1 MTGALTLTAAAQLQA
16 AYERRERAR
25 KKRERERKQA
35 AARRRRE
42 QGGAGAEAAAGGGP
56 GPGPEVRAAGE
67 ALAAAPG
74 SPGAGQPDG
83 VQRSGPEAVLLATPQ
98 GKDEQAPAVSGHL
111 GQAEP
116 TVGGQEVA
124 GRSPVLPAKDRQ
136 DAPAQANHAGEAGCH
151 SCAAAANSTPDQA
164 RVAPDRERTP
174 DQAAATFPLDQ
185 DSGAPRPG
193 ATWATSPPEQ
203 TPGQPGA
210 APDPLRAAG
219 ASPAPGATSA
229 PDDGARHLPP
239 PDRAPREVAAPYALH
254 GEQRDLQPLDLEAL
268 VEQASGQ
275 SSRAVAQIIAELEP
289 QGKVARDTLRP
300 LGHGR
305 WTLKCVVDEECHEG
319 LRRLKGLLSHL
330 DPAMSWGALVGRLV
344 QEALRRHD
352 PRLRGSRR
360 CGRSVDA
367 TGQAHDGGS
376 AAQQPAVPGVAGREP
391 PPAEGSVPAT
401 VSLAAS
407 AATATSAAKS
417 AAPPPTGGV
426 PATASASTPAAAA
439 TSPPKLTPPPSAG
452 PAPAAA
458 SASTPAA
465 AATSPPKL
473 TPPPPAARVP
483 AAASA
488 SAPAATPAHGPLAR
502 EREQRP
508 PGRGRAHPSPS
519 HLRDRRRHAAA
530 ARAIPAAVR
539 RFVWLRDAAC
549 CSYLD
554 PVTGRLCRS
563 THLLQIDHIQ
573 PVAAGGSAQPDNLRL
588 RCAAHH
594 RHRHRGEWSRPQHPR

>member
-1 MTGALTLTAAAQLQA
+1 MSNVTNGVAEPALGSSLLRALQDHQLLLHTRHLVDNERQLLVTILEFLAEIEVRGLALERGFSGLFEYATGELGYSEGGAWRRINAMRLCRRVAGAREKLMTGALTLTAAAQLQA

-25 KKRERERKQA
+25 KKRERKRKQA

-42 QGGAGAEAAAGGGP
+42 QGGAG
-56 GPGPEVRAAGE
+56 V
-67 ALAAAPG
+67 
-74 SPGAGQPDG
+74 
-83 VQRSGPEAVLLATPQ
+83 EAVLLAMPQ

-111 GQAEP
+111 GQSEP

-124 GRSPVLPAKDRQ
+124 GRSPVLLAKDRQ

-151 SCAAAANSTPDQA
+151 SS
-164 RVAPDRERTP
+164 
-174 DQAAATFPLDQ
+174 
-185 DSGAPRPG
+185 APRPG
-193 ATWATSPPEQ
+193 VTWATWATSPPEQ

-210 APDPLRAAG
+210 APDPVRAAG
-219 ASPAPGATSA
+219 ASPPPGAASA

-239 PDRAPREVAAPYALH
+239 PASAAREVAAPYALH
-254 GEQRDLQPLDLEAL
+254 GEQRELQPLDLEAL

-275 SSRAVAQIIAELEP
+275 SSRVVARIIAELEP

-360 CGRSVDA
+360 CGTSVDA

-391 PPAEGSVPAT
+391 PPAEGSAPAT

-407 AATATSAAKS
+407 AAAATSAAKS

-426 PATASASTPAAAA
+426 PATASASAPAA
-439 TSPPKLTPPPSAG
+439 TSPPEPTSPPSAG
-452 PAPAAA
+452 PAPGAA
-458 SASTPAA
+458 SAST
-465 AATSPPKL
+465 
-473 TPPPPAARVP
+473 
-483 AAASA
+483 
-488 SAPAATPAHGPLAR
+488 PAATPAHGPLAR
-502 EREQRP
+502 ERDHRP
-508 PGRGRAHPSPS
+508 WSGSSQPEPLTRPEPTCGRCACHSCRGEAVRLVTRRGVLQLSRPGYRAALSFDPAAADRSHPAG
-519 HLRDRRRHAAA
+519 RRR
-530 ARAIPAAVR
+530 RQR
-539 RFVWLRDAAC
+539 
-549 CSYLD
+549 
-554 PVTGRLCRS
+554 
-563 THLLQIDHIQ
+563 
-573 PVAAGGSAQPDNLRL
+573 AAGQLASPLCCPPPPPA
-588 RCAAHH
+588 
-594 RHRHRGEWSRPQHPR
+594 PR